1 MFGWVKG
8 QNVFPR
14 AENRWGGMKPCPLV
28 NHRLALRTTQ
38 GIPIRLTAERCSPMV
53 FMQHRGQAVSTGG
66 LLLSFLG
73 QAAACL
79 VSVQ

>member
-1 MFGWVKG
+1 
-8 QNVFPR
+8 
-14 AENRWGGMKPCPLV
+14 MKPCPLV

-66 LLLSFLG
+66 LLFDFQDRHSMLG
-73 QAAACL
+73 VRA
-79 VSVQ
+79 SVQ